1 MVKMDEAAKKNFETA
16 HDHHSQ
22 VLFRKFDPISEAKPA
37 SEAGL
42 REMDEID
49 KMVVDVIAEVLIDV
63 NKEHISLDSKIVEDL
78 GAESLDI
85 YDMVALLEDRFG
97 IQIADEQMEKIVT
110 VSDASNFI
118 KATGKTS

>member
-1 MVKMDEAAKKNFETA
+1 MMKMDQAEKKAFEAPQEI
-16 HDHHSQ
+16 
-22 VLFRKFDPISEAKPA
+22 LFRKFEPISECGCK
-37 SEAGL
+37 SDSGAG
-42 REMDEID
+42 EMDEID

-97 IQIADEQMEKIVT
+97 LQITDEQMEKIVT
-110 VSDASNFI
+110 VADASNFI
-118 KATGKTS
+118 KATVKSS